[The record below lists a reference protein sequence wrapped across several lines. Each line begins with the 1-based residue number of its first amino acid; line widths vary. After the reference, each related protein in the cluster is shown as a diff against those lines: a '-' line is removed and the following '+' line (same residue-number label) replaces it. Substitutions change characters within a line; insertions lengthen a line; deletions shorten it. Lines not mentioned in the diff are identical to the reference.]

1 MGNHPFR
8 LKVISQFTLK
18 IVESARAPPSFSRSA
33 LALTQGGYIRAALT
47 RSVRSRAHRFL
58 ERKRKKRILC
68 TGQRVIGPLQLVFHS
83 VNTAIL
89 KRNGRSGIRQIKRS
103 LHLKWLCLSFL
114 VRPSLPLH
122 DGQLAAKGLFLKH
135 DNTIERN
142 ERVRADI

>member
-1 MGNHPFR
+1 M
-8 LKVISQFTLK
+8 
-18 IVESARAPPSFSRSA
+18 
-33 LALTQGGYIRAALT
+33 
-47 RSVRSRAHRFL
+47 
-58 ERKRKKRILC
+58 
-68 TGQRVIGPLQLVFHS
+68 IGPLQLVFHS